1 VSEDQ
6 QLIKKPVSIIKEIE
20 SQLEN
25 YLRLQRE
32 EIEKALEEK
41 IQKERELARQQLI
54 QIEEKVK
61 QEWQSLEEYG
71 KLWEE
76 FETER
81 NQVLNQ
87 IQEYLQKIT
96 KRQEEIEILAK
107 ETSEDIKAVNK
118 LQERLEELRSQSM
131 EKAAF
136 LKKHLEEKFGLKA
149 ELIEKTGEASTTMDL
164 TPELEKL
171 KKIKELLTLENK
183 TENQAINLVEEKESE
198 EQELEKTLAEEIKK
212 NLIEKQS
219 FLLKKEEN
227 QENLEAEKKTEKMD
241 VFGRSDLSEYYRQET
256 ANGSGEIGYYQKGHK
271 NIIEVDELLSRIRVA
286 VEEARKLTH
295 KLSFIS
301 SAKEQFYLKQEII
314 STQEG
319 LKRYLQRILSLIDK
333 KSFRFPALTQEIINR
348 TTIEELINLLGVQ
361 SWNSLDDLIF
371 FEEKILTLI
380 SNFKSLSTP
389 PSIYYAALKKE
400 LEV

>member
-1 VSEDQ
+1 MSEDQ

-171 KKIKELLTLENK
+171 KKIKELLTLETK

-227 QENLEAEKKTEKMD
+227 QENLEAEKKT
-241 VFGRSDLSEYYRQET
+241 
-256 ANGSGEIGYYQKGHK
+256 
-271 NIIEVDELLSRIRVA
+271 
-286 VEEARKLTH
+286 
-295 KLSFIS
+295 
-301 SAKEQFYLKQEII
+301 
-314 STQEG
+314 
-319 LKRYLQRILSLIDK
+319 
-333 KSFRFPALTQEIINR
+333 
-348 TTIEELINLLGVQ
+348 
-361 SWNSLDDLIF
+361 
-371 FEEKILTLI
+371 
-380 SNFKSLSTP
+380 
-389 PSIYYAALKKE
+389 
-400 LEV
+400 